1 MTDESKETPNRPF
14 AAATGSETGCEWH
27 KHDRPLVD
35 DEQPGCS
42 NCGSAYHTT
51 MCPVCEEYFI
61 DWRSKGWDDVFAAPY
76 VTCSGDLYCVKCG
89 PGRDRAEEEAG
100 GDNDFGDWP
109 P

>member
-1 MTDESKETPNRPF
+1 MKNTTTKSAGSP
-14 AAATGSETGCEWH
+14 AATGSETPAGCRWH
-27 KHDRPLVD
+27 DHDRPLVD

-51 MCPVCEEYFI
+51 MCPVCENYFI
-61 DWRSKGWDDVFAAPY
+61 DWKSKGFDDVFAAPY
-76 VTCSGDLYCVKCG
+76 VTSSGDLYCVKCG